1 EVLDRAQRLH
11 SSRSLLLAIF
21 LASDLLGAKAP
32 LQLIDKARNNSSV
45 RALAKNAKLKML
57 HPGTETE
64 VSQFL
69 SGLQT
74 HDRLRDRLLPVVT
87 LLTTRTV
94 GDYEAIPLPKILW
107 GAYFFTRPFRLT
119 AKTVE
124 MIIRRKQARQ
134 IFSTEND

>member
-1 EVLDRAQRLH
+1 
-11 SSRSLLLAIF
+11 
-21 LASDLLGAKAP
+21 
-32 LQLIDKARNNSSV
+32 
-45 RALAKNAKLKML
+45 ML

-64 VSQFL
+64 VNQFL

-94 GDYEAIPLPKILW
+94 GDYEEIPLPKILW

-119 AKTVE
+119 AKAVE
-124 MIIRRKQARQ
+124 MIVRRKQQDKSSQRKTIKREQAKMVDPR
-134 IFSTEND
+134 TR